1 MDLSTKGHINPAYNN
16 SRSSVVPNLPPNCMQ
31 SYSVGS
37 FNPINHHLTSQ
48 NVISKVLEKFYE
60 LESLRNRNTGESKP
74 KVATSEVVTKI
85 DQYKMEN
92 STIFAWEI
100 RERLISEGVCTNT
113 NAPSVSS
120 INRILRRRA
129 AERAKTEF
137 LRIASYGSYNPYTV
151 LYPWRT
157 AYFPVWAA
165 TNTSTVL
172 PNRSDSTIVCDRK
185 SESNETPSTETKDQ
199 FSLRRQRTTFTV
211 EQLEVL
217 EKEFENNNYPCV
229 NTRANLA
236 AKTNLTGARIQVW
249 FSNRRAKWRRHQ
261 RMIEDKESSSEPTT
275 LLSFQSKSKVS
286 SSKSPNC
293 DKTVRMGGENSAFSP
308 ARSSLQ

>member
-1 MDLSTKGHINPAYNN
+1 MTVEPLVGHINPAYNN

-236 AKTNLTGARIQVW
+236 AKTNLTGARIQ
-249 FSNRRAKWRRHQ
+249 K
-261 RMIEDKESSSEPTT
+261 SEVETA
-275 LLSFQSKSKVS
+275 SK
-286 SSKSPNC
+286 N
-293 DKTVRMGGENSAFSP
+293 D
-308 ARSSLQ
+308 